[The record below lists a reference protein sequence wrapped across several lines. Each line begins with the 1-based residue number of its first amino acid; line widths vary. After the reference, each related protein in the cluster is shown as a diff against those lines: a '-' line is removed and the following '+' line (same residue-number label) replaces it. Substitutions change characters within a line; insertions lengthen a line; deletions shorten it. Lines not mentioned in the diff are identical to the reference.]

1 MGAYRRRRAT
11 INVVSTGS
19 AEPTPGSVPGDATL
33 GASRPIGPPSR
44 QALGATVLAIIAL
57 VVANNIGNAVAPA
70 LLPVPDDPTKSS
82 NPLLLI
88 ALSPAIR
95 NQVAVVNYIEPW
107 WFLAVAGLR
116 LLVADPLFFLLGRW
130 YGDAG
135 IKWMERRSAMA
146 GEVGREVEK
155 WFAKVGPLA
164 VFVAAN
170 NIVCLLSGASNMRRS
185 VFWAAN
191 IAGTLTRLLLIMW
204 FADLLNNEIDTA
216 LNWVGDYRPF
226 LLALSVAVV
235 AVVVVRQ
242 LRSGG
247 GQLGQLRRL
256 GGSLQSSAPDGSAT
270 PEGVTHRGGD
280 IVADNAPAGDDSD
293 VSPAPD
299 PGGGDNTGNS
309 RGPAGDTP

>member
-1 MGAYRRRRAT
+1 M
-11 INVVSTGS
+11 
-19 AEPTPGSVPGDATL
+19 
-33 GASRPIGPPSR
+33 GPPSR

-107 WFLAVAGLR
+107 WFLLVAGLR

-135 IKWMERRSAMA
+135 LKWMERRSVMA
-146 GEVGREVEK
+146 GEVGREIEK
-155 WFAKVGPLA
+155 WFARVGPLA

-185 VFWAAN
+185 VFWSVN
-191 IAGTLTRLLLIMW
+191 VAGTLTRLLLIMW
-204 FADLLNNEIDTA
+204 FADLLNREIDTA

-256 GGSLQSSAPDGSAT
+256 GDSLQTSSSEGQTSSSEGQSSSPEGST
-270 PEGVTHRGGD
+270 RCEGVTHPDGTTAEDNTPADGRPDTASAPQAGNSEDTGD
-280 IVADNAPAGDDSD
+280 TRRPSND
-293 VSPAPD
+293 VS
-299 PGGGDNTGNS
+299 
-309 RGPAGDTP
+309 